1 VICDRCGEHIPAG
14 EEMEHFGQTLC
25 EECYMQALSPARA
38 CDPWAVRSAQSL
50 TQVDEGYSQ
59 LSDTQAKIL
68 QVLEK
73 TGGAA
78 REVIAERL
86 EMTPSELERE
96 LATLRHMEK
105 VRGELREGKKIV
117 AYGDPGVRDRDGQGA
132 LNVL

>member
-1 VICDRCGEHIPAG
+1 MLCDRCGEHIPAG

-50 TQVDEGYSQ
+50 SQ
-59 LSDTQAKIL
+59 LDEAYSELSETQTKIL
-68 QVLEK
+68 QVLKE
-73 TGGAA
+73 TSGSE

-86 EMTPSELERE
+86 EISLSELERE
-96 LATLRHMEK
+96 IATLRHMEK

-117 AYGDPGVRDRDGQGA
+117 R
-132 LNVL
+132 LW